1 MQLIDLQRL
10 QAARAMRQRTAVVTF
25 IATGEQ
31 AVVSEPGEADPEV
44 RELVADAF
52 RRDLSGT
59 HKLSDGREVFISVQN
74 PPLRMVMIGAVHIS
88 QALIPLAKSA
98 GYDVTVVDPR
108 TAFATADRFAG
119 ITLDA
124 RWPDEALPAIGLD
137 RRTAFIALT
146 HDPKID
152 DPALMA
158 ALASDVFYIGAL
170 GSKKT
175 NAARRGRLATAG
187 LSDVAIDRIHA
198 PIGLDIGAVGASEI
212 AISIMAEVTAVLRG
226 KTGRA

>member
-1 MQLIDLQRL
+1 MRFGDLQKL
-10 QAARAMRQRTAVVTF
+10 QAARVKRQRTAIVTY

-31 AVVSEPGEADPEV
+31 SVVSEPGEAAPEFHD
-44 RELVADAF
+44 LLADAF

-59 HKLSDGREVFISVQN
+59 RTLADGREVFISVQN
-74 PPLRMVMIGAVHIS
+74 PPLRMVIIGAVHIS
-88 QALIPLAKSA
+88 QALIPLAISA
-98 GYDVTVVDPR
+98 GYDVTVIDPR
-108 TAFATADRFAG
+108 TAFATPERFAG
-119 ITLDA
+119 VTLDA
-124 RWPDEALPAIGLD
+124 RWPDDALPEIGLD

-152 DPALMA
+152 DPALVA
-158 ALASDVFYIGAL
+158 AFKSDVFYIGAL

-175 NAARRGRLATAG
+175 NAKRRERLTAAG
-187 LSDVAIDRIHA
+187 ISETAIDRIHA
-198 PIGLDIGAVGASEI
+198 PVGLDIGAVGAPEI